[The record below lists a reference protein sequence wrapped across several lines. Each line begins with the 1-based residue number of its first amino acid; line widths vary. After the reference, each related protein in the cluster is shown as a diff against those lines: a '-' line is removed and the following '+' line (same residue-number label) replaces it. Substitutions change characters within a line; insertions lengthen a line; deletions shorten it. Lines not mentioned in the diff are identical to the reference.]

1 MCSCL
6 ASLAGFASGN
16 ALSQDGKSTLPRT
29 IGSTHLGRR
38 RRALVIG
45 NDNYLSISTLDNARN
60 DARSVATALAT
71 LEFEVSSHTDLSY
84 TAMVNAVDTFVDGL
98 GTNDDVVVFY
108 AGHGVQVQRVGNFL
122 LPIDV
127 SVGNANR
134 LERTAYSLDQLTA
147 QLGDSNARFTLVIV
161 DACRDN
167 PFLGRSASTGFASVE
182 AAKGQMVVFSSSK
195 NQTALD
201 RLSRTDPN
209 RNSVFTRELL
219 KVLQQPELSI
229 GEAMQVLQERVER
242 LAASVGKEQRPAI
255 YSEVRG
261 RYFLHPQGS
270 SVAAASGRSPDPEME
285 LWNAIRHSEMV
296 ADFEDYLRLYPTGR
310 FTSPA
315 RSHIRRLTAAP
326 TAAIRP
332 APAASLPASGGARGS
347 LSPSATE
354 VPARKGHFVPPT
366 N

>member
-1 MCSCL
+1 VRRGL
-6 ASLAGFASGN
+6 VAVGAWAAGN
-16 ALSQDGKSTLPRT
+16 AFPQQGTTALSRA
-29 IGSTHLGRR
+29 IGSKVLGRR

-45 NDNYLSISTLDNARN
+45 NDNYVSISRLSNARN
-60 DARSVATALAT
+60 DAHSVAAELVA
-71 LEFEVSSHTDLSY
+71 LEFEVNNHVDLSY
-84 TAMVNAVDTFVDGL
+84 TSMVDAVDTFVDGL
-98 GTNDDVVVFY
+98 GPNDDVVVFY
-108 AGHGVQVQRVGNFL
+108 AGHGVQVPRVGNFL
-122 LPIDV
+122 LPVDV

-147 QLGDSNARFTLVIV
+147 QLGDANARFTLVIV

-167 PFLGRSASTGFASVE
+167 PFLGRSASTGFAGVE

-201 RLSRTDPN
+201 RLSRTDSN

-219 KVLQQPELSI
+219 KVLRQPELSI

-261 RYFLHPQGS
+261 RYYLHPQGS
-270 SVAAASGRSPDPEME
+270 AAAAASGATLDPELE
-285 LWNAIRHSEMV
+285 LWNAIRHSEV
-296 ADFEDYLRLYPTGR
+296 AADFEEYLRLYPTGK
-310 FTSPA
+310 FASSA
-315 RSHIRRLTAAP
+315 KSHVRRLSVAQRAP
-326 TAAIRP
+326 MHP
-332 APAASLPASGGARGS
+332 SPSASTPASGGTRGS
-347 LSPSATE
+347 PDKDAEL
-354 VPARKGHFVPPT
+354 PARKGHFVPPA